1 MIAFQSVTA
10 SARTA
15 EGMAEA
21 IGIASIT
28 ATHRKKFKRFI
39 GLILSLG
46 LRYLG
51 KTSFPAR
58 RPSAEAVPGR
68 GAVMGRAERA
78 VIRSLLGC
86 TLDGF
91 FGQLDRPVAVAHLG
105 VRARRQQPGQVVHAL
120 PRVEGA
126 RLVLP
131 RRQRLFVKLHRLGVP
146 L

>member
-28 ATHRKKFKRFI
+28 ATHRKKFKRFM

-46 LRYLG
+46 LRYIG

-58 RPSAEAVPGR
+58 RPSAGAVPCR
-68 GAVMGRAERA
+68 TDFKSVPLRL
-78 VIRSLLGC
+78 VRSLLGGKDP
-86 TLDGF
+86 TG
-91 FGQLDRPVAVAHLG
+91 
-105 VRARRQQPGQVVHAL
+105 
-120 PRVEGA
+120 
-126 RLVLP
+126 
-131 RRQRLFVKLHRLGVP
+131 RLFFLPINDGLLLAFHLQFRHQFFEVVP
-146 L
+146 CAERIETAILLQTQIGR

>member
-46 LRYLG
+46 LRYNE

-58 RPSAEAVPGR
+58 RPSAGSLPGR
-68 GAVMGRAERA
+68 WGVLAGKDPTCRFCFKNHLKHRGTQTQRRH
-78 VIRSLLGC
+78 VILVVLLC
-86 TLDGF
+86 
-91 FGQLDRPVAVAHLG
+91 ASG
-105 VRARRQQPGQVVHAL
+105 VS
-120 PRVEGA
+120 
-126 RLVLP
+126 
-131 RRQRLFVKLHRLGVP
+131 
-146 L
+146 